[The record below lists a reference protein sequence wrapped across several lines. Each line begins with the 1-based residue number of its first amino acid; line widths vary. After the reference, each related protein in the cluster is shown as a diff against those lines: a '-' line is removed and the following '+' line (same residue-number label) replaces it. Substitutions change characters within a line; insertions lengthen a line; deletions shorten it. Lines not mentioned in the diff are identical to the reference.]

1 MEIKYTLLD
10 ESLNSIPENEVI
22 SENDLSLIDNYKV
35 NKKFTQGVDYVEG
48 HIYSLTNELL
58 YSNYEVEIP
67 FKDQIS
73 DDNNGLSQLSF
84 EPTDFTAQSGFEYSD
99 TKAVFHFLK
108 DLYTQ
113 SGPTSRFY
121 IDKISSDRKEIL
133 LASTDINVNNLINTT
148 EKIKSRFNEGTYLEE
163 VYLNLG
169 NNDLLIA
176 TNIDIYEQTN
186 KYTVALKLY
195 EPLPNYYNLKQT
207 GQLVEKLSDSVAV
220 RVDVTITEDELI
232 TPKLRSANFNIE
244 VSDNTAEPT
253 EYLTYDELISFDSTN
268 SNKEVLSY
276 LEDRSVELNIDY
288 SDLAN
293 YIHFSSAV
301 ERLNNFKY
309 KVSLLESY
317 ENALVNVSDASIQT
331 THNNKYNNLIQ
342 GVLNNFDHYE
352 KHLYFKSGSTSWP
365 KLTSSKPYTNLAINS
380 TEATTWFSSSL
391 ETASNYD
398 ISNYDLLSNT
408 IPSFIGED
416 SSNRNGVLFVHMIA
430 HHFDN
435 LWTYTKAVSDKYDND
450 NRLEHGISKDMV
462 REALTSFG
470 VKLYNSKEG
479 SNDLFKYLI
488 QDTYSSG
495 SSAEVI
501 NSFITPLGLPANSQP
516 VSRVNYEGELY
527 KRIYHNLP
535 YLLKAKG
542 TERGLRALINCFG
555 IPSDFLH
562 IKEFGGSIRTD
573 KLIGP
578 DHAISGSLYK
588 IRTDSSITG
597 SVGNVLSRLTT
608 VHKEASERVQDV
620 HRVEVGF
627 SPTDSVDKV
636 IQDYTGSIKFDDLI
650 GDPRDLHKHS
660 YNTYDPIQ
668 NFTKIREL
676 VLGSHE
682 KTHMKDF
689 VRILKFYDNVLF
701 KMIKDFVPAKSSLD
715 TGIIIKPHLLE
726 RNKIKSPSMGISTLE
741 HEGQIDT
748 AFTTGSHGGAYG
760 TGSTETTTQHSI
772 IVPTKLGTT
781 VRPIADESPMY
792 NGELSGSNLIITDG
806 ELNNLNVFKKD
817 TPPQLRYKLTV
828 VTQDTDTLTTFY
840 VWPGAATNNASGAQT
855 ACGYDASSFGSTPS
869 TLYHNGE
876 GAFPIDGDFVFSD
889 INATNTFDGQ
899 GKWWKLTAY
908 GKTLLIS
915 GSGAAQGKVSYV
927 QDCSAYDSTAPS
939 GYTATWGMSPKQIN
953 ASNYT
958 AVPFEI
964 VNGELG
970 STYTATAYLQSIPGT
985 TVTSTGTITNA
996 STFIGNIDTTNLA
1009 DGSNVILEV
1018 VLTDTAGN
1026 AGSIAPVATTVQNA
1040 SLIATVKS
1048 VNGPSGYSIDFKTD
1062 GLYSTSA
1069 TTSTTGD
1076 FYLKITGIPSGQTGT
1091 VYYGIV
1097 STGGGTAY
1105 SNSQNL
1111 SNLQVANG
1119 VLKITIPD
1127 FAHSLANGTVTV
1139 TFYIVDTANN
1149 QGPNATDSITLLK
1162 TTGKLMPATTT
1173 VGYTGGSQTF
1183 TVQVTPSSTSW
1194 TVTSPQ
1200 TWVSISNGSGT
1211 GASSNVSVSAGLNG
1225 DANSRIALIRLIS
1238 TSGQILDFSNFNQDA
1253 NCIDP
1258 ETDIRIGNGTTIK
1271 AKDIT
1276 IGTEIRTQDE
1286 TTLEWTLALVNEV
1299 KVHKETS
1306 KVKINFEDGY
1316 LICSP
1321 EHRVYVDNKTEYIAV
1336 SKLEVGDILS
1346 GKKYISSEK
1355 QEPGDVINLS
1365 VEKAHTYISNGI
1377 LSHNNK
1383 QFT

>member
-317 ENALVNVSDASIQT
+317 ENALVNVSDASVQT

-927 QDCSAYDSTAPS
+927 QDCSAYDSTAPT

-953 ASNYT
+953 ATNYT

-970 STYTATAYLQSIPGT
+970 STYTATAYLQSTPGT

-996 STFIGNIDTTNLA
+996 SSFIGNINTTNLA
-1009 DGSNVILEV
+1009 DGSNVILEI
-1018 VLTDTAGN
+1018 VLTDTSGN
-1026 AGSIAPVATTVQNA
+1026 AGSVATVATTVPNA
-1040 SLIATVKS
+1040 SLTATVKA
-1048 VNGPSGYSIDFKTD
+1048 VNGPTGYNVDFKTSNT
-1062 GLYSTSA
+1062 Y
-1069 TTSTTGD
+1069 TTSQTLNTNGE
-1076 FYLKITGIPSGQTGT
+1076 FYLKVDNIPANSSGQIYFNLT
-1091 VYYGIV
+1091 
-1097 STGGGTAY
+1097 STGGGSY
-1105 SNSQNL
+1105 SVTKNYNSGL
-1111 SNLQVANG
+1111 S
-1119 VLKITIPD
+1119 TSSEIPIYN
-1127 FAHSLANGTVTV
+1127 FMHSLNNGTISATV
-1139 TFYIVDTANN
+1139 YLIDSAGN
-1149 QGPNATDSITLLK
+1149 QGPNATDTVSLSINSGTLS
-1162 TTGKLMPATTT
+1162 PSSAT
-1173 VGYTGGSQTF
+1173 VARFGGSATF
-1183 TVQVTPSSTSW
+1183 AVTVNPSNMNWNLFGAPSWVTIT
-1194 TVTSPQ
+1194 
-1200 TWVSISNGSGT
+1200 GASGT
-1211 GASSNVSVSAGLNG
+1211 GNDSSITFSASSNSGT
-1225 DANSRIALIRLIS
+1225 NSRTATIQLRNYNN
-1238 TSGQILDFSNFNQDA
+1238 QVLDFSNFTQA
-1253 NCIDP
+1253 GQNCVDP
-1258 ETDIRIGNGTTIK
+1258 TTQILVGDGTTVNAEDLK
-1271 AKDIT
+1271 VGD
-1276 IGTEIRTQDE
+1276 EIRTKDE
-1286 TTLEWTLALVNEV
+1286 TTLEWTLTRVNRV
-1299 KVHKETS
+1299 KSHESS
-1306 KVKINFEDGY
+1306 KVKVLFEGGS

-1321 EHRVYVDNKTEYIAV
+1321 DHRVYVDNKSLYLAV
-1336 SKLEVGDILS
+1336 KLLEVGDTVS
-1346 GKKYISSEK
+1346 GKAFSSIKEHSDGTVV
-1355 QEPGDVINLS
+1355 EIS
-1365 VEKAHTYISNGI
+1365 VERAHTYISNGI
-1377 LSHNNK
+1377 LSHNIK
-1383 QFT
+1383 EEIQQ

>member
-1 MEIKYTLLD
+1 
-10 ESLNSIPENEVI
+10 
-22 SENDLSLIDNYKV
+22 
-35 NKKFTQGVDYVEG
+35 
-48 HIYSLTNELL
+48 
-58 YSNYEVEIP
+58 
-67 FKDQIS
+67 
-73 DDNNGLSQLSF
+73 
-84 EPTDFTAQSGFEYSD
+84 
-99 TKAVFHFLK
+99 
-108 DLYTQ
+108 
-113 SGPTSRFY
+113 
-121 IDKISSDRKEIL
+121 
-133 LASTDINVNNLINTT
+133 
-148 EKIKSRFNEGTYLEE
+148 
-163 VYLNLG
+163 
-169 NNDLLIA
+169 
-176 TNIDIYEQTN
+176 
-186 KYTVALKLY
+186 
-195 EPLPNYYNLKQT
+195 
-207 GQLVEKLSDSVAV
+207 
-220 RVDVTITEDELI
+220 
-232 TPKLRSANFNIE
+232 
-244 VSDNTAEPT
+244 
-253 EYLTYDELISFDSTN
+253 
-268 SNKEVLSY
+268 
-276 LEDRSVELNIDY
+276 
-288 SDLAN
+288 
-293 YIHFSSAV
+293 
-301 ERLNNFKY
+301 
-309 KVSLLESY
+309 
-317 ENALVNVSDASIQT
+317 
-331 THNNKYNNLIQ
+331 
-342 GVLNNFDHYE
+342 
-352 KHLYFKSGSTSWP
+352 
-365 KLTSSKPYTNLAINS
+365 
-380 TEATTWFSSSL
+380 
-391 ETASNYD
+391 
-398 ISNYDLLSNT
+398 
-408 IPSFIGED
+408 
-416 SSNRNGVLFVHMIA
+416 
-430 HHFDN
+430 
-435 LWTYTKAVSDKYDND
+435 
-450 NRLEHGISKDMV
+450 
-462 REALTSFG
+462 
-470 VKLYNSKEG
+470 
-479 SNDLFKYLI
+479 
-488 QDTYSSG
+488 
-495 SSAEVI
+495 
-501 NSFITPLGLPANSQP
+501 
-516 VSRVNYEGELY
+516 
-527 KRIYHNLP
+527 
-535 YLLKAKG
+535 
-542 TERGLRALINCFG
+542 
-555 IPSDFLH
+555 
-562 IKEFGGSIRTD
+562 
-573 KLIGP
+573 
-578 DHAISGSLYK
+578 
-588 IRTDSSITG
+588 
-597 SVGNVLSRLTT
+597 
-608 VHKEASERVQDV
+608 
-620 HRVEVGF
+620 
-627 SPTDSVDKV
+627 
-636 IQDYTGSIKFDDLI
+636 
-650 GDPRDLHKHS
+650 
-660 YNTYDPIQ
+660 
-668 NFTKIREL
+668 
-676 VLGSHE
+676 
-682 KTHMKDF
+682 
-689 VRILKFYDNVLF
+689 
-701 KMIKDFVPAKSSLD
+701 MIKDFVPAKATLD

-726 RNKIKSPSMGISTLE
+726 RNKIKSPSINISTLD
-741 HEGQIDT
+741 HEGSMET
-748 AFTTGSHGGAYG
+748 AFTTGSHGGAYVNG
-760 TGSTETTTQHSI
+760 D
-772 IVPTKLGTT
+772 TT
-781 VRPIADESPMY
+781 VYSKEVKTTLGLTQKPIDDESPMFD
-792 NGELSGSNLIITDG
+792 GELSGSLITVTDG

-828 VTQDTDTLTTFY
+828 VQQDTDTLTTFY
-840 VWPGAATNNASGAQT
+840 VWPGAATNNGSGAQT
-855 ACGYDASSFGSTPS
+855 ACGYDASTFGSTPS

-889 INATNTFDGQ
+889 INAANTFDGQ
-899 GKWWKLTAY
+899 GKWWKLTGY

-1091 VYYGIV
+1091 VYYGLV

-1111 SNLQVANG
+1111 SNLQVVNG

-1162 TTGKLMPATTT
+1162 TTGKLMPASTT

-1225 DANSRIALIRLIS
+1225 DTNALIATIRLIS

-1306 KVKINFEDGY
+1306 KVKIIFEDGY